1 MGPLRNASGSSGGA
15 AASVAAGIVSIA
27 TGNDVSGSL
36 RIPAS
41 WSDVIGLKP
50 TQGIILGDAL
60 ISSIVDFL
68 WR

>member
-1 MGPLRNASGSSGGA
+1 M
-15 AASVAAGIVSIA
+15 AAGIVSIA